1 VSNTLNKSVLIQG
14 FLANR
19 YRHANQNIEATMP
32 IRKVVI
38 PVAGLGTRL
47 YPTTKALPKEML
59 PLGKY
64 PAIQHVV
71 EEMAEVNLKKI
82 LFITSRAKT
91 IIENQFDDNVD
102 VVAHLNQSG
111 QLADMG
117 HLDYSSR
124 DIEFF
129 YTRQQIPTD
138 SSKPQ
143 GTGAAIATAESFV
156 DNEHFVVA
164 YGDTL
169 IDSQSNP
176 GFIGRM
182 IEAHLKHNATCT
194 IGVRPVSTDL
204 ISRYGIVQPTSQADL
219 KADSFAIDDV
229 VEKPAPQDAPSN
241 MAISARY
248 IFGPEIFAEI
258 KKLQPA
264 TQGEL
269 GITDAI
275 RGLVKSGHTVRC
287 VPLGENEIR
296 YDIGNHESYYKA
308 FINYALK
315 DPNCGEAI
323 RAYLKT
329 L

>member
-1 VSNTLNKSVLIQG
+1 MS
-14 FLANR
+14 
-19 YRHANQNIEATMP
+19 

-71 EEMAEVNLKKI
+71 EEMAAVNLKKV

-91 IIENQFDDNVD
+91 IIENQFDDNID

-111 QLADMG
+111 QLADLG

-129 YTRQQIPTD
+129 YTRQQIPTH

-169 IDSQSNP
+169 IDSQHNP
-176 GFIGRM
+176 NFIGRM

-194 IGVRPVSTDL
+194 IGVRPVPQEL
-204 ISRYGIVQPTSQADL
+204 ISRYGIVKPKANEDVTSE
-219 KADSFAIDDV
+219 SFAVDDV
-229 VEKPAPQDAPSN
+229 VEKPAVENAPSN

-258 KKLQPA
+258 RKLEPA

-275 RGLVKSGHTVRC
+275 RGLIQAGHTVRC

-308 FINYALK
+308 FIDYALQ
-315 DPNCGEAI
+315 DPDCGEAI
-323 RAYLKT
+323 LAYLKT
-329 L
+329 LQEKE

>member
-1 VSNTLNKSVLIQG
+1 MS
-14 FLANR
+14 
-19 YRHANQNIEATMP
+19 
-32 IRKVVI
+32 IRKVII

-71 EEMAEVNLKKI
+71 EEMARVNLKKV
-82 LFITSRAKT
+82 LFITSRAKN
-91 IIENQFDDNVD
+91 IIENQFDDSLD

-111 QLADMG
+111 QLSEMG
-117 HLDYSSR
+117 HLDYNSR

-129 YTRQQIPTD
+129 YTRQQVPTN
-138 SSKPQ
+138 STKPQ

-164 YGDTL
+164 YGDAL
-169 IDSQSNP
+169 IASPENP
-176 GFIGRM
+176 NFIGRM

-194 IGVRPVSTDL
+194 IGVRPVSQDL
-204 ISRYGIVQPTSQADL
+204 ISRYGIVKPVANTDL
-219 KADSFAIDDV
+219 NADSFAIDDI
-229 VEKPAPQDAPSN
+229 VEKPKTENAPSN

-248 IFGPEIFAEI
+248 IFGPEIFSEI
-258 KKLQPA
+258 QKLRPA
-264 TQGEL
+264 TDGEL

-275 RGLVKSGHTVRC
+275 RGLIQSGHTVRC
-287 VPLGENEIR
+287 VSLKPTETR

-308 FINYALK
+308 FIDFALQ
-315 DPNCGEAI
+315 DPNCGDAV

>member
-1 VSNTLNKSVLIQG
+1 
-14 FLANR
+14 
-19 YRHANQNIEATMP
+19 MP

-71 EEMAEVNLKKI
+71 EEMADVNLKKI

-117 HLDYSSR
+117 HLDYSNR

-169 IDSQSNP
+169 IDSQSSP
-176 GFIGRM
+176 CFIGRM

-194 IGVRPVSTDL
+194 IGVRPVPTEL
-204 ISRYGIVQPTSQADL
+204 ISRYGIVQPASHADL
-219 KADSFAIDDV
+219 KAESFAIDDV
-229 VEKPAPQDAPSN
+229 VEKPTPQNAPSN

-258 KKLQPA
+258 KKLRPT

-275 RGLVKSGHTVRC
+275 RGLIKSGHTVRC
-287 VPLGENEIR
+287 VPLGQDEIR

-315 DPNCGEAI
+315 DPNCGDAI
-323 RAYLKT
+323 RAYLQT

>member
-1 VSNTLNKSVLIQG
+1 M
-14 FLANR
+14 A
-19 YRHANQNIEATMP
+19 

-71 EEMAEVNLKKI
+71 EEMAAVNLKKV
-82 LFITSRAKT
+82 LFITSRDKT

-117 HLDYSSR
+117 HLEYDSR
-124 DIEFF
+124 NIEFF

-169 IDSQSNP
+169 IDSDQSRP
-176 GFIGRM
+176 FVGRM

-194 IGVRPVSTDL
+194 IGVRPVPPEL
-204 ISRYGIVQPTSQADL
+204 ISRYGIVEPAANENIES
-219 KADSFAIDDV
+219 DSFAIKNV
-229 VEKPAPQDAPSN
+229 VEKPNPDDAPSN

-248 IFGPEIFAEI
+248 IFGPEIFDEI
-258 KKLQPA
+258 RKLQPA
-264 TQGEL
+264 AEGEL

-275 RGLVKSGHTVRC
+275 RGLITSGHTVRC
-287 VPLGENEIR
+287 VPLGTDEVR

-308 FINYALK
+308 FIDYALK
-315 DPNCGEAI
+315 DPNCGDAI
-323 RAYLKT
+323 RAYLQT

>member
-1 VSNTLNKSVLIQG
+1 MS
-14 FLANR
+14 
-19 YRHANQNIEATMP
+19 

-71 EEMAEVNLKKI
+71 EEMVAVNLKKI

-91 IIENQFDDNVD
+91 IIENQFDDNID

-111 QLADMG
+111 QLSEMG

-124 DIEFF
+124 NIEFF
-129 YTRQQIPTD
+129 YSRQQIPID
-138 SSKPQ
+138 SSKPR

-169 IDSQSNP
+169 ISSNLARN
-176 GFIGRM
+176 FVGRM

-194 IGVRPVSTDL
+194 IGVRPVPVEL
-204 ISRYGIVQPTSQADL
+204 ISRYGIVKPAAGEDS
-219 KADSFAIDDV
+219 KAESFAIDDV
-229 VEKPAPQDAPSN
+229 VEKPASKDAPSN
-241 MAISARY
+241 LAISARY
-248 IFGPEIFAEI
+248 IFGPEIFSEI
-258 KKLQPA
+258 RKLEPV
-264 TQGEL
+264 TDGEL

-275 RGLVKSGHTVRC
+275 RGLIQAGHTVRC
-287 VPLGENEIR
+287 VPLGEDEIR

-308 FINYALK
+308 FIDFALK
-315 DPNCGEAI
+315 DPQCGDAI
-323 RAYLKT
+323 RAYLRT
-329 L
+329 LQ

>member
-1 VSNTLNKSVLIQG
+1 M
-14 FLANR
+14 A
-19 YRHANQNIEATMP
+19 

-71 EEMAEVNLKKI
+71 EEMAAVNLKKV
-82 LFITSRAKT
+82 LFITSRDKT

-117 HLDYSSR
+117 HLEYDSR
-124 DIEFF
+124 NIEFF
-129 YTRQQIPTD
+129 YTRQQIPAD

-169 IDSQSNP
+169 IDSHQSRP
-176 GFIGRM
+176 FVGRM
-182 IEAHLKHNATCT
+182 IEAHIKHNATCT
-194 IGVRPVSTDL
+194 IGVRPVPPEL
-204 ISRYGIVQPTSQADL
+204 ISRYGIVEPTANEDL
-219 KADSFAIDDV
+219 KAESFAIDDV
-229 VEKPAPQDAPSN
+229 VEKPNPQEAPSN

-248 IFGPEIFAEI
+248 IFGPEIFDEI
-258 KKLQPA
+258 RKLQPSA
-264 TQGEL
+264 HGEL

-275 RGLVKSGHTVRC
+275 RGLITSGHTVRC
-287 VPLGENEIR
+287 VPLGSDEVR

-308 FINYALK
+308 FIDYALK

-323 RAYLKT
+323 RAYLQT

>member
-1 VSNTLNKSVLIQG
+1 MS
-14 FLANR
+14 
-19 YRHANQNIEATMP
+19 

-71 EEMAEVNLKKI
+71 EEMAAVNLKKI
-82 LFITSRAKT
+82 LFITSRAKS
-91 IIENQFDDNVD
+91 IIQNQFDDNVD
-102 VVAHLNQSG
+102 VVAHLNQSS
-111 QLADMG
+111 QLTEMG
-117 HLDYSSR
+117 HLDYSAR
-124 DIEFF
+124 GIEFF
-129 YTRQQIPTD
+129 YTRQQVPAN

-143 GTGAAIATAESFV
+143 GTGAAIAAAESFV

-169 IDSQSNP
+169 IASHPPLN
-176 GFIGRM
+176 FIGRM

-194 IGVRPVSTDL
+194 IGVRPVPTKL
-204 ISRYGIVQPTSQADL
+204 ISRYGIVKPASGQDL
-219 KADSFAIDDV
+219 AAESFAIDDV
-229 VEKPAPQDAPSN
+229 VEKPAVEDAPST

-248 IFGPEIFAEI
+248 LFGPEIFDEIRKLKPSAE
-258 KKLQPA
+258 
-264 TQGEL
+264 GEI

-275 RGLVKSGHTVRC
+275 RGLIESGHTVRC
-287 VPLGENEIR
+287 VPLGPEEIR

-308 FINYALK
+308 FIDFALQ
-315 DPNCGEAI
+315 DPDCGEAI
-323 RAYLKT
+323 RTYLQT
-329 L
+329 LQKGQ

>member
-1 VSNTLNKSVLIQG
+1 MS
-14 FLANR
+14 
-19 YRHANQNIEATMP
+19 

-71 EEMAEVNLKKI
+71 EEMAAVNLKKI

-111 QLADMG
+111 QLSDMG

-129 YTRQQIPTD
+129 YTRQQTPTR

-164 YGDTL
+164 YGDSL
-169 IDSQSNP
+169 IDSHRTPN
-176 GFIGRM
+176 FIGRM

-194 IGVRPVSTDL
+194 IGVRPVPTDL
-204 ISRYGIVQPTSQADL
+204 IHLYGIVKPASGDHIQ
-219 KADSFAIDDV
+219 ADSFAIEDV
-229 VEKPAPQDAPSN
+229 VEKPNAQDAPSN
-241 MAISARY
+241 LAISARY

-258 KKLQPA
+258 RKLHPT
-264 TQGEL
+264 TQSEI

-275 RGLVKSGHTVRC
+275 RGLIKSGHTVRC
-287 VPLGENEIR
+287 VSLAEDEIR

-308 FINYALK
+308 FIDYALQ

>member
-1 VSNTLNKSVLIQG
+1 MS
-14 FLANR
+14 
-19 YRHANQNIEATMP
+19 
-32 IRKVVI
+32 IRKVVV

-71 EEMAEVNLKKI
+71 EEMAAVNLKKF
-82 LFITSRAKT
+82 LFITSRAKS

-117 HLDYSSR
+117 HLDYTNR

-129 YTRQQIPTD
+129 YTRQQIPTNT
-138 SSKPQ
+138 SKPQ

-169 IDSQSNP
+169 INSPAKPN
-176 GFIGRM
+176 FIGRL
-182 IEAHLKHNATCT
+182 IEAHLKHNASCT
-194 IGVRPVSTDL
+194 IGVRPVPKEL
-204 ISRYGIVQPTSQADL
+204 ISRYGIVKPNKGENVQSE
-219 KADSFAIDDV
+219 SFGVEDV
-229 VEKPAPQDAPSN
+229 VEKPSIETAPSN

-258 KKLQPA
+258 KKLKP
-264 TQGEL
+264 TTTSEL

-275 RGLVKSGHTVRC
+275 KGLIRAGHTVRC
-287 VPLGENEIR
+287 VPLGANEIR

-308 FINYALK
+308 FIDFALQ
-315 DPNCGEAI
+315 DPNCGDAI

>member
-1 VSNTLNKSVLIQG
+1 MS
-14 FLANR
+14 
-19 YRHANQNIEATMP
+19 

-59 PLGKY
+59 PIGRY

-71 EEMAEVNLKKI
+71 EEMVSVNLKKI

-102 VVAHLNQSG
+102 VVVHLNQHG
-111 QLADMG
+111 RLEDLG

-129 YTRQQIPTD
+129 YTRQQIPAGIT
-138 SSKPQ
+138 KPQ

-156 DNEHFVVA
+156 DKEHFVVA

-169 IDSQSNP
+169 IHSQQSLN
-176 GFIGRM
+176 FIGRM
-182 IEAHLKHNATCT
+182 IEAHIKHNATCT
-194 IGVRPVSTDL
+194 LGVRPVPKDL
-204 ISRYGIVQPTSQADL
+204 ISRYGIVKPGLGENL
-219 KADSFAIDDV
+219 KADSFGIDDV
-229 VEKPAPQDAPSN
+229 VEKPSTTNAPSN
-241 MAISARY
+241 MAVSARY
-248 IFGPEIFAEI
+248 IFGPEIFNEI
-258 KKLQPA
+258 RKLRPE
-264 TQGEL
+264 TDGEL

-275 RGLVKSGHTVRC
+275 RGLIKAGHTVRC
-287 VPLGENEIR
+287 VPLIEGEIR

-308 FINYALK
+308 FLDFALK
-315 DPNCGEAI
+315 DPQCGQAI
-323 RAYLKT
+323 RNYIQT
-329 L
+329 ITQQETP

>member
-1 VSNTLNKSVLIQG
+1 MS
-14 FLANR
+14 
-19 YRHANQNIEATMP
+19 
-32 IRKVVI
+32 IRKVIV

-71 EEMAEVNLKKI
+71 EEMAAVNLKKF
-82 LFITSRAKT
+82 LFITSRAKS

-117 HLDYSSR
+117 HLDYANR

-129 YTRQQIPTD
+129 YTRQQIPTNTP
-138 SSKPQ
+138 KPQ

-169 IDSQSNP
+169 INSPKQPN
-176 GFIGRM
+176 FIGRL

-194 IGVRPVSTDL
+194 IGVRPVPREL
-204 ISRYGIVQPTSQADL
+204 ISRYGIVKPNKGEDL
-219 KADSFAIDDV
+219 QSESFGVEDV
-229 VEKPAPQDAPSN
+229 VEKPTVESAPSN

-258 KKLQPA
+258 KKLKPA
-264 TQGEL
+264 SENEL

-275 RGLVKSGHTVRC
+275 RGLIRAGHTVRC
-287 VPLGENEIR
+287 VPLGRDEIR

-308 FINYALK
+308 FIDFALQ
-315 DPNCGEAI
+315 DPNCGDAI

>member
-1 VSNTLNKSVLIQG
+1 MS
-14 FLANR
+14 
-19 YRHANQNIEATMP
+19 

-71 EEMAEVNLKKI
+71 EEMVSVNLKKV

-111 QLADMG
+111 QLADLG
-117 HLDYSSR
+117 HLDYNSR

-129 YTRQQIPTD
+129 YTRQQIPTH

-156 DNEHFVVA
+156 DHEHFVVA

-169 IDSQSNP
+169 IDSQSKPN
-176 GFIGRM
+176 FIGRM

-194 IGVRPVSTDL
+194 IGVRPVSKEL
-204 ISRYGIVQPTSQADL
+204 ISRYGIVKPAPNENVTGE
-219 KADSFAIDDV
+219 SFAINNV
-229 VEKPAPQDAPSN
+229 IEKPTVENAPSN

-248 IFGPEIFAEI
+248 IFGPEIFSEI
-258 KKLQPA
+258 RKLEPT

-275 RGLVKSGHTVRC
+275 RGLIQSGHTVRC
-287 VPLGENEIR
+287 VPLGKDEIR
-296 YDIGNHESYYKA
+296 YDIGNHESYFKA
-308 FINYALK
+308 FIDYAIK

-323 RAYLKT
+323 RTYLKT
-329 L
+329 LS

>member
-1 VSNTLNKSVLIQG
+1 MS
-14 FLANR
+14 
-19 YRHANQNIEATMP
+19 
-32 IRKVVI
+32 IRKVVV

-71 EEMAEVNLKKI
+71 EEMAAVNLKKF
-82 LFITSRAKT
+82 LFITSRAKS

-117 HLDYSSR
+117 HLDYASR

-129 YTRQQIPTD
+129 YTRQQIPTNT
-138 SSKPQ
+138 SKPQ

-169 IDSQSNP
+169 INSPKQPN
-176 GFIGRM
+176 FIGRL
-182 IEAHLKHNATCT
+182 IGAHLKHNASCT
-194 IGVRPVSTDL
+194 IGVRPVPKEL
-204 ISRYGIVQPTSQADL
+204 ISRYGIVKPNTGENLQSE
-219 KADSFAIDDV
+219 SFGVEDV
-229 VEKPAPQDAPSN
+229 VEKPTVESAPSN

-258 KKLQPA
+258 KKLKPA
-264 TQGEL
+264 TESEL

-275 RGLVKSGHTVRC
+275 RGLIRAGHTVRC
-287 VPLGENEIR
+287 VPLGEDEIR

-308 FINYALK
+308 FIDFALQ
-315 DPNCGEAI
+315 DPNCGDAI